1 LNLTSE
7 NSGSPKNVEQKVTV
21 CVYWLKHEAG
31 VTPVTLSHVY
41 TAFKTINWPI
51 PADLANAIQRAG
63 TKNYVNSKNRDD
75 IGLTTHGENLVEHQL
90 TAAQPK

>member
-1 LNLTSE
+1 M
-7 NSGSPKNVEQKVTV
+7 